1 MLQHILDATSTGSL
15 YAVVAL
21 GIALVFGVMRLVNF
35 AYGELL
41 MVGGFIILLTESL
54 PWPLVVLCTLAGVAV
69 LAFLMERI
77 AFRPVREAD
86 PTTML
91 ITSFAVSILIQ
102 NIMVWISGRRAKGV
116 SFASD
121 LAKPVQIGSASV
133 PIVELVTIGV
143 IVTVLI
149 GFVFLLQRTET
160 GVQMRAAA
168 EDFRM
173 TRLLGVN
180 ANRVIVAAFVASGLL
195 AAIASLLLIATTG
208 AVSPYIGLTPV
219 LIGFVATVIGGMGS
233 LVGAAVGGFL
243 LGVVTVV
250 FQVALPDSI
259 QNYRDAFVYTSVIV
273 VLLFRPSGL
282 FASKALEE
290 RV

>member
-15 YAVVAL
+15 YAVIAL
-21 GIALVFGVMRLVNF
+21 GIALVFGVMKLVNF

-41 MVGGFIILLTESL
+41 VVGGFIIYVTESL
-54 PWPLVVLCTLAGVAV
+54 PWPVVVACALLGVAIV
-69 LAFLMERI
+69 AFLMERI
-77 AFRPVREAD
+77 AFRPVRNAD

-102 NIMVWISGRRAKGV
+102 NIFVWTAGRRAKGV
-116 SFASD
+116 SFGNS
-121 LAKPVQIGSASV
+121 LAEPVHIGSASV

-143 IVTVLI
+143 IIAVLV

-160 GVQMRAAA
+160 GIQMRAAS
-168 EDFRM
+168 EDFQM
-173 TRLLGVN
+173 TRLLGVK
-180 ANRVIVAAFVASGLL
+180 ANRVIVAAFVASGIL
-195 AAIASLLLIATTG
+195 AAVASLLLIATTG

-219 LIGFVATVIGGMGS
+219 LVGFVATVIGGMGS
-233 LVGAAVGGFL
+233 LTGAAVGGFL

-250 FQVALPDSI
+250 FQVALPDSV
-259 QNYRDAFVYTSVIV
+259 QSYRDAFVFGGVIL
-273 VLLFRPSGL
+273 VLLLRPNGL
-282 FASKALEE
+282 FAGHALEE

>member
-21 GIALVFGVMRLVNF
+21 GIALVFGVMKLVNF

-41 MVGGFIILLTESL
+41 MVGGFIILLTEGL
-54 PWPLVVLCTLAGVAV
+54 PWPLVVLCTLVGVAV

-91 ITSFAVSILIQ
+91 ITSFAVAILIQ
-102 NIMVWISGRRAKGV
+102 NVMVWISGRRAKGV
-116 SFASD
+116 SFGNS
-121 LAKPVQIGSASV
+121 LAEPVHIGSASV

-143 IVTVLI
+143 IIAVLV
-149 GFVFLLQRTET
+149 GFVFLLQKTET

-173 TRLLGVN
+173 ARLLGVN
-180 ANRVIVAAFVASGLL
+180 ANRVIVATFVASGLL
-195 AAIASLLLIATTG
+195 AAVASLLLLATTG

-233 LVGAAVGGFL
+233 LEGAAVGGFL
-243 LGVVTVV
+243 LGVATVV
-250 FQVALPDSI
+250 FQVVLPDSI
-259 QNYRDAFVYTSVIV
+259 QSYRDAFVYSSVIL
-273 VLLFRPSGL
+273 VLLIRPNGL
-282 FASKALEE
+282 FGSKALEE

>member
-21 GIALVFGVMRLVNF
+21 GIALVFGVMKLVNF

-41 MVGGFIILLTESL
+41 MVGGFIILLTEGL
-54 PWPLVVLCTLAGVAV
+54 PWPIVVLCTLVGVAA

-91 ITSFAVSILIQ
+91 ITSFAVAILIQ
-102 NIMVWISGRRAKGV
+102 NVMVWISGRRAKGV
-116 SFASD
+116 SFGNA
-121 LAKPVQIGSASV
+121 LAEPVHIGSASV

-143 IVTVLI
+143 IVAVLI
-149 GFVFLLQRTET
+149 GFVFLLQKTET

-173 TRLLGVN
+173 ARLLGVN
-180 ANRVIVAAFVASGLL
+180 ANWVIVATFVASGLL
-195 AAIASLLLIATTG
+195 AAVASLLLLATTG

-243 LGVVTVV
+243 LGVATVV

-259 QNYRDAFVYTSVIV
+259 QSYRDAFVYSSVIL
-273 VLLFRPSGL
+273 VLLIRPNGL
-282 FASKALEE
+282 FGSKALEE

>member
-1 MLQHILDATSTGSL
+1 MLQHVLDAMSTGSL
-15 YAVVAL
+15 YAVIAL

-35 AYGELL
+35 AYGELI
-41 MVGGFIILLTESL
+41 VVSGFVILLTESL
-54 PWPLVVLCTLAGVAV
+54 PWPLVVLCTLLAVAIV
-69 LAFLMERI
+69 AFLMERV

-102 NIMVWISGRRAKGV
+102 NIMVWIAGRRAQGV
-116 SFASD
+116 SFGSS
-121 LAKPVQIGSASV
+121 LAEPVHIGSASV

-143 IVTVLI
+143 ILTVLV
-149 GFVFLLQRTET
+149 GFVFLLQRTES

-173 TRLLGVN
+173 ARLLGVN

-195 AAIASLLLIATTG
+195 AGVASLLLIATTG

-233 LVGAAVGGFL
+233 LTGAAVGGFL
-243 LGVVTVV
+243 LGVFTVG
-250 FQVALPDSI
+250 FQVGLPDSV
-259 QNYRDAFVYTSVIV
+259 QNYRDAFVFSGVIV
-273 VLLFRPSGL
+273 VLLIRPNGL

>member
-21 GIALVFGVMRLVNF
+21 GIALVFGVMKLVNF

-54 PWPLVVLCTLAGVAV
+54 PWPLVVVCTVLGVAM

-102 NIMVWISGRRAKGV
+102 NVMVWISGRRAKGV
-116 SFASD
+116 SFGSA
-121 LAKPVQIGSASV
+121 LAEPVHIGSASV

-143 IVTVLI
+143 IIAVLV
-149 GFVFLLQRTET
+149 GFVFLLQRTEI

-173 TRLLGVN
+173 ARLLGVN
-180 ANRVIVAAFVASGLL
+180 ANRVIVAAFVASGVL
-195 AAIASLLLIATTG
+195 AAVASLLVLATTG
-208 AVSPYIGLTPV
+208 AVSPYIGLTLV
-219 LIGFVATVIGGMGS
+219 LIGFVATVVGGMGS

-243 LGVVTVV
+243 LGVVTVI

-259 QNYRDAFVYTSVIV
+259 QSYRDAFVYSSVIL
-273 VLLFRPSGL
+273 VLLIRPNGL
-282 FASKALEE
+282 FGSKALEE

>member
-1 MLQHILDATSTGSL
+1 
-15 YAVVAL
+15 
-21 GIALVFGVMRLVNF
+21 
-35 AYGELL
+35 
-41 MVGGFIILLTESL
+41 
-54 PWPLVVLCTLAGVAV
+54 LVVLCTLLGVAV

-102 NIMVWISGRRAKGV
+102 NAMVWIAGRRAKGV
-116 SFASD
+116 SFGSS
-121 LAKPVQIGSASV
+121 LAEPVNIGSASV

-143 IVTVLI
+143 IVAVLVA
-149 GFVFLLQRTET
+149 FVFILQRTET

-180 ANRVIVAAFVASGLL
+180 ANRVIVAAFVASGIL
-195 AAIASLLLIATTG
+195 AGVASLLMIATTG

-219 LIGFVATVIGGMGS
+219 LVGFVATVIGGMGS

-259 QNYRDAFVYTSVIV
+259 QSYRDAFVFSGVIL
-273 VLLFRPSGL
+273 VLLVRPNGL
-282 FASKALEE
+282 FAGKAMEE

>member
-41 MVGGFIILLTESL
+41 MVGGFIIFLTESL
-54 PWPLVVLCTLAGVAV
+54 PWPLVVACTLGGVGV
-69 LAFLMERI
+69 VAFLMERI
-77 AFRPVREAD
+77 AFRPVRKAD

-102 NIMVWISGRRAKGV
+102 NVMVWIAGRRAKGV
-116 SFASD
+116 SFGSS
-121 LAKPVQIGSASV
+121 LAQPVNIGSASV
-133 PIVELVTIGV
+133 PTVELVTIGV
-143 IVTVLI
+143 IVAVLV

-168 EDFRM
+168 EDFQM

-180 ANRVIVAAFVASGLL
+180 ANRVIVVAFVASGVL
-195 AAIASLLLIATTG
+195 AAVASLLLIATTG

-243 LGVVTVV
+243 LGVVTVA
-250 FQVALPDSI
+250 FQVALPDSV
-259 QNYRDAFVYTSVIV
+259 QSYRDAFVFSGVIL
-273 VLLFRPSGL
+273 VLLVKPNGL
-282 FASKALEE
+282 FASEALEE

>member
-1 MLQHILDATSTGSL
+1 MIQHVLDATSTGSL
-15 YAVVAL
+15 YAVIAL
-21 GIALVFGVMRLVNF
+21 GIALVFGVMKLVNF

-41 MVGGFIILLTESL
+41 VVGGFIIYATESL
-54 PWPLVVLCTLAGVAV
+54 PWPIVVLCVLAGVAIV
-69 LAFLMERI
+69 AFLMERI

-102 NIMVWISGRRAKGV
+102 NLMVWIAGRRTKGV
-116 SFASD
+116 SFGSS
-121 LAKPVQIGSASV
+121 LAEPVSIGSASV
-133 PIVELVTIGV
+133 PIVELVTIAV
-143 IVTVLI
+143 IVAVLA

-160 GVQMRAAA
+160 GIQMRAAA
-168 EDFRM
+168 EDFKM

-180 ANRVIVAAFVASGLL
+180 ANRVIVAAFVGSGLL
-195 AAIASLLLIATTG
+195 AAIASLLLITTTG

-219 LIGFVATVIGGMGS
+219 LVGFVATVIGGMGS

-243 LGVVTVV
+243 LGVVTVL
-250 FQVALPDSI
+250 FQVALPDAVQS
-259 QNYRDAFVYTSVIV
+259 YRDAFVFGGVIL
-273 VLLFRPSGL
+273 VLLVRPNGL
-282 FASKALEE
+282 FAGGAAEE